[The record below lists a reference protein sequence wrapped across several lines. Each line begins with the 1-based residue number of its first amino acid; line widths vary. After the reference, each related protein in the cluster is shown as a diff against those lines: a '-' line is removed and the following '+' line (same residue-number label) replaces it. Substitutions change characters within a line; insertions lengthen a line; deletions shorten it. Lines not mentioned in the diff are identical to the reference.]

1 MKALLAVAA
10 SAVAAFAVADGAS
23 TAVFARQDRAIVP
36 ALDVV
41 EVQPNFHVIAGAG
54 GNIGVQLGPDGVVV
68 VDTGHVESASAVL
81 TAIRALSPLPIR
93 YIINTADDDDHV
105 GGNEALARAGASL
118 FGGPNL
124 GPGGAANTIIN
135 NGGAASI
142 VGTENTF
149 LRLSGTAGGAPR
161 LASVAWPT
169 ETFARGQKT
178 IRINDDGIQ
187 ILRHTAHT
195 DGDAVVLFR
204 RADVIVTGDIFDMTR
219 FPSIDLARGGSI
231 QGEIDALNAL
241 IELAIPSIPMPWKGG
256 GTVIVPGHGRL
267 AEQAEVVEYRDMVT
281 IIRDRIQEMSKNRM
295 TLDQVK
301 AASPTNGWN
310 RRFGAESGP
319 WTTDMFVEA
328 IYENVTAKQRQ

>member
-1 MKALLAVAA
+1 MKALLALAA
-10 SAVAAFAVADGAS
+10 LALAITTGASSAVL
-23 TAVFARQDRAIVP
+23 ARQDHP
-36 ALDVV
+36 TGPTLDVI
-41 EVQPNFHVIAGAG
+41 EVQPNFYMIAGAG
-54 GNIGVQLGPDGVVV
+54 GNIAVQLGRDGVVV
-68 VDTGHVESASAVL
+68 VDTGSVESASAVL
-81 TAIRALSPLPIR
+81 AALRTLSPLPIR

-105 GGNEALARAGASL
+105 GGNEPLARAGASL

-142 VGTENTF
+142 VATENTF
-149 LRLSGTAGGAPR
+149 LRLSGATGQTSR
-161 LASVAWPT
+161 FASVAWPT

-178 IRINDDGIQ
+178 IRLNDEGIQ

-204 RADVIVTGDIFDMTR
+204 RADVIVAGDIFDMTR
-219 FPSIDLARGGSI
+219 FPLIDLARGGSI

-241 IELAIPSIPMPWKGG
+241 MDLAIPSIPMPWKSG

-281 IIRDRIQEMSKNRM
+281 IIRDRIQEMSNNRM
-295 TLDQVK
+295 TLDQIK
-301 AASPTNGWN
+301 AASPTTGWN
-310 RRFGAESGP
+310 RRFGADSGP

-328 IYENVTAKQRQ
+328 IFKSLTAKKTE